1 MPEKNPNNWNKE
13 KPPLWVTN
21 DIDSDS
27 VVLDSVTFYLKYSTS
42 PRMLRAFIAAR
53 YHRWIIE

>member
-1 MPEKNPNNWNKE
+1 MPEKTPNSWNKE

-42 PRMLRAFIAAR
+42 PRMLRVFIAAR
-53 YHRWIIE
+53 YHR